1 MVISKCASEPKG
13 FEVQFRSITL
23 CLGVEASMLARDP
36 KFTIEVQHPRVV
48 FFEMIFFRVIHF
60 PYLRGFINLGK
71 QSR

>member
-1 MVISKCASEPKG
+1 
-13 FEVQFRSITL
+13 
-23 CLGVEASMLARDP
+23 MLARDP